1 MNVLTV
7 EGWSFISVRHVAV
20 WSHKTSLSFQNLFSL
35 KKTRDGLCLPQ
46 TTSHE
51 IALSQQL
58 VSSGRS
64 NGQRPIALIA
74 GPLADVGDLGPSPN
88 GSEDRVG
95 LALDDIVIVHHQ
107 PNQPYLPRV

>member
-46 TTSHE
+46 TTPHE

-58 VSSGRS
+58 VSSLAETMVS
-64 NGQRPIALIA
+64 A
-74 GPLADVGDLGPSPN
+74 PLLLLLG
-88 GSEDRVG
+88 
-95 LALDDIVIVHHQ
+95 H
-107 PNQPYLPRV
+107 